1 MAVVGVS
8 YLIDPPAWAGWVAML
23 LRFEFPTSANGVYLP
38 VPVWVRLPLVALLIA
53 WGARTDRR
61 WVLPIGIALSLPTV
75 WLNTPTILVAIL
87 PLVAAGATTPA
98 GEWLRGG
105 SLVPATISL
114 KRVRRQVRRAG
125 LLLRRE
131 VAG

>member
-1 MAVVGVS
+1 
-8 YLIDPPAWAGWVAML
+8 ML

-61 WVLPIGIALSLPTV
+61 WVLPIGITLSLPTV
-75 WLNTPTILVAIL
+75 WLNTPSILIAIL

-98 GEWLRGG
+98 GQWLRGG
-105 SLVPATISL
+105 PLTPAPISL
-114 KRVRRQVRRAG
+114 QRVRRQVRRAG